1 MTKTYSYPRIV
12 GAVIWQ
18 GILLGGGLGAGI
30 GALVG
35 ISISPFIGALVGAAL
50 GGGVGLV
57 AGTLDGLFLSGVTWL
72 CRPIYTPEKFAKF
85 TAIGS
90 ALLTFIIGVI
100 GFGLFF
106 ALQFINPLNLAFAAI
121 AGLTSAWATY
131 RVAKNVAASDLS
143 TKTAYSIQ

>member
-12 GAVIWQ
+12 GAVIGQ
-18 GILLGGGLGAGI
+18 GLLLGGGLGAGI

-35 ISISPFIGALVGAAL
+35 IAISPFIGALVGGAL
-50 GGGVGLV
+50 GGGVGLL

-72 CRPIYTPEKFAKF
+72 CRPVYTAEKFAKF

-90 ALLTFIIGVI
+90 ALLTFIIALI
-100 GFGLFF
+100 GFGLLF
-106 ALQFINPLNLAFAAI
+106 ALQFINPLNLAFATI

-131 RVAKNVAASDLS
+131 RVAKNIAAADLS
-143 TKTAYSIQ
+143 PKAAYSI